1 MKKKGLSVILCTGL
15 MVCMLTACGEKE
27 DNKKANVAQSATVPQ
42 EEISTEENNSSTES
56 TIKEPQTEETTEEP
70 TTEQEKIIYKLS
82 KEING
87 DADGSEFV
95 QYQYEY
101 DEAGNIIKQLSLY
114 SDGEIRE
121 LYSYKYDS
129 TGKLYKQEYDLDND
143 GKINTVTLYEYD
155 EDGNLC
161 KETYYKGNCEYLTSI
176 TEYEAN
182 GEIKLKTEY
191 GTDANTLKQ
200 IVYLSNYTYDSN
212 HNMLMMIKKI
222 DGGKHIAT
230 VEYEYDSNGNLIKM
244 SEEVTVNSA
253 LGYGYEYVYEH
264 TYEYEYNADGKLIK
278 ENVKQFSEGS
288 KYSDAY
294 DRHTTYE
301 YQYDTNGNAIKKIT
315 TDSDNQSLIGK
326 YMKYEY
332 ITFTEE

>member
-42 EEISTEENNSSTES
+42 EEISTKENNSSTES
-56 TIKEPQTEETTEEP
+56 TIKEQQTEETTEEP

-101 DEAGNIIKQLSLY
+101 DSNGNISKKTKLF
-114 SDGEIRE
+114 SDGKVWEN
-121 LYSYKYDS
+121 YNYKYDS

-143 GKINTVTLYEYD
+143 EKIDNITLYEYD
-155 EDGNLC
+155 ESGNLC
-161 KETYYKGNCEYLTSI
+161 KETYYKGNCEYLLNVK
-176 TEYEAN
+176 EYESN
-182 GEIKLKTEY
+182 GEIKLETHY
-191 GTDANTLKQ
+191 WPDA
-200 IVYLSNYTYDSN
+200 VSNYTYDSN
-212 HNMLMMIKKI
+212 HSIIMIIKKAN
-222 DGGKHIAT
+222 DGKHIAT
-230 VEYEYDSNGNLIKM
+230 VEYEYNSSGNIVKRT
-244 SEEVTVNSA
+244 EEGVVNHE
-253 LGYGYEYVYEH
+253 LGAGYEYKYEH
-264 TYEYEYNADGKLIK
+264 TYEYEYDADGKLVK

-301 YQYDTNGNAIKKIT
+301 YKYDTNGNVIKKVT
-315 TDSDNQSLIGK
+315 TDSENQSLIGK
-326 YMKYEY
+326 YIKYEY